1 MMHTK
6 GQGAMEYLMT
16 YGWAILVVIIV
27 GVVLWQMGIFSGGST
42 SATFVGFGPLKPVE
56 WSCSAQGDS
65 LTLTIMNGAGGQ
77 ITNVTMTAVATDGN
91 TSQGV
96 ATCTKTIVA
105 AGDTTVCKVATLT
118 GTSSCLGATAG
129 SSYSQ
134 GVSIGYTS
142 PTGQPRTSSGT
153 VKGPADQ

>member
-1 MMHTK
+1 
-6 GQGAMEYLMT
+6 MEYLMT

-56 WSCSAQGDS
+56 WSCSAGGNEVV
-65 LTLTIMNGAGGQ
+65 LTILNGAGGQ
-77 ITNVTMTAVATDGN
+77 ITNVTAAAGADDGVCVPTD
-91 TSQGV
+91 
-96 ATCTKTIVA
+96 ALA
-105 AGDTTVCKVATLT
+105 AGDTSVCTIAVTT
-118 GTSSCLGATAG
+118 GSCFNAVAG

-134 GVSIGYTS
+134 DVSVGYTS
-142 PTGQPRTSSGT
+142 PTGQVRTSSGT